1 MNISFQGWAMG
12 ASVVQLTESAFH
24 EILQFVATSG
34 RLSERKSLYA
44 SLRQLGGGVLNL
56 DEMVIGHCASA
67 PENAQPDRCSHFD
80 PVVSLSEAPPNL
92 PLSPCAS
99 AKSASGCGGDAAAVP
114 QRRSYEADSTNGRV
128 VVCHR
133 RTVEAP
139 SLCIVSSA
147 RERTAEELLALLK
160 TLLPYVDDA
169 FQRIEPEHPECDAS
183 GRAEAGAGA
192 NALTGREK
200 EVLHWTARGKGC
212 WETGEIVGIS
222 ERTVKFHLHN
232 IYRKL
237 NVVNR
242 AQAVARA
249 AQINLLQVAT

>member
-1 MNISFQGWAMG
+1 MG

-24 EILQFVATSG
+24 AILQFVASAG
-34 RLSERKSLYA
+34 RLSQRRSLYE
-44 SLRQLGGGVLNL
+44 SLRQLGGGELQL
-56 DEMVIGHCASA
+56 DEMVIGHCASSG
-67 PENAQPDRCSHFD
+67 NTQPNRCSNFD
-80 PVVSLSEAPPNL
+80 PVMSLSDAPPNL

-99 AKSASGCGGDAAAVP
+99 AKSASGCGQSSSLPEGRQA
-114 QRRSYEADSTNGRV
+114 YEAEATNGRV

-133 RTVEAP
+133 SKVESQ

-147 RERTAEELLALLK
+147 KERSQDELLALLK

-169 FQRIEPEHPECDAS
+169 FQRIEPESAHGVDPAAGGCAGS
-183 GRAEAGAGA
+183 GIHS
-192 NALTGREK
+192 LTAREK
-200 EVLHWTARGKGC
+200 EVLYWTAQGKGC
-212 WETGEIVGIS
+212 WETGTIVGIS
-222 ERTVKFHLHN
+222 ERTVKFHLQN

-249 AQINLLQVAT
+249 AQIQLLQAAA